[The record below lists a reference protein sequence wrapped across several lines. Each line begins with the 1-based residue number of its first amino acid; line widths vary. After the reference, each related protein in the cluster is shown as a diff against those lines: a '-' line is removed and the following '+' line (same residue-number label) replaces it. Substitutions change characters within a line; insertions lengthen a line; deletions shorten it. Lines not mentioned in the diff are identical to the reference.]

1 VAQSYITS
9 LIQDMRRGLREP
21 SFETLQS
28 KVETMGLVKETL
40 GVYGNEVPQSTILA
54 VNLLAF
60 GCVSR
65 CRSLLSCRTNLP
77 KALGSEWDEAKGHL
91 KAMQGMVDGSGGI
104 QAIDFELQ
112 RILTW
117 LVETLTHI

>member
-9 LIQDMRRGLREP
+9 LIHDMRRGLREP
-21 SFETLQS
+21 SFETLQL
-28 KVETMGLVKETL
+28 KVETVGLVKETL

-65 CRSLLSCRTNLP
+65 RRSLLSCRTNLP

-91 KAMQGMVDGSGGI
+91 KAMQGIVDGSGGI

-117 LVETLTHI
+117 LVETLTYI